1 MSQSVLDETLQDLP
15 GVGEET
21 QKKMNSAGIESVM
34 DLAAALPDELVEAIG
49 GARDRASALIFVAQN
64 KLRES
69 GILEKEFVSASI
81 ALEKRQSMI
90 KCTTGSQNLNDLL
103 KGGIETQ
110 ALTEFYGEFGAGK
123 SQICHTLC
131 VTSQLPIEEGGLGG
145 NALYIDTEGTFRPE
159 RLQQIAEG
167 RGLDSGQVLNNIIF
181 SKVYNSSHLELI
193 TKSLGKYIEKNNV
206 KLLVIDSIISLH
218 RAEFI
223 GRGTLADRQQKLNGI
238 VHRLLRIAEI
248 HNIAVVVTNQVQSTP
263 DAFFGDPTKPA
274 GGHVIGHSSTYRIY
288 LKKSGQ
294 ERTATM
300 VDSPSHPYGQTR
312 FSLTEKGIADPEA
325 KKMKD

>member
-1 MSQSVLDETLQDLP
+1 LSQSVLDETLQDLP

-206 KLLVIDSIISLH
+206 KLLIIDSIISLH

>member
-1 MSQSVLDETLQDLP
+1 LSQSVLDETLQDLP

>member
-167 RGLDSGQVLNNIIF
+167 RGLDSGQILNNIIF

-206 KLLVIDSIISLH
+206 KLLIIDSIISLH